1 MNKNFLKIFA
11 VLIML
16 AACFAVLFY
25 GSPATQT
32 VAARSIAVSHGF
44 IDSKDIPTGA
54 KSKLTLNKD
63 SASEYGEVA
72 FDHDNHSFKKYS
84 ADGKT
89 DIGCAECHHTDQP
102 KESLTPPLVTSE
114 RDVVLT
120 AESLKKAGAKDVKD
134 CNSCHFRENDV
145 PEGKEIPSATYK
157 DAKGK
162 ADTKELT
169 NELAYHINCNSC
181 HDAAAKLRPEL
192 KKKAGFATEKDCLIC
207 HTKN

>member
-1 MNKNFLKIFA
+1 MNKSLLKIFTVFLMLTGCLV
-11 VLIML
+11 VLL
-16 AACFAVLFY
+16 Y
-25 GSPATQT
+25 GSSATQT
-32 VAARSIAVSHGF
+32 TLARNFAAAHLPVDG
-44 IDSKDIPTGA
+44 KDIPTGA

-63 SASEYGEVA
+63 SASEYGEVT

-84 ADGKT
+84 VDGKT
-89 DIGCAECHHTDQP
+89 DIGCVECHHTDQP
-102 KESLTPPLVTSE
+102 KASLTPPLATSE

-120 AESLKKAGAKDVKD
+120 ADALKKPGAKDVKS
-134 CNSCHFRENDV
+134 CMTCHFRENDV

-162 ADTKELT
+162 SETKELT

-192 KKKAGFATEKDCLIC
+192 KKKSGFATEKDCLIC

>member
-1 MNKNFLKIFA
+1 MNKTLIKVFTI
-11 VLIML
+11 VL
-16 AACFAVLFY
+16 AFTGCFVVLFS
-25 GSPATQT
+25 GAPTVQT
-32 VAARSIAVSHGF
+32 GFARNLAFNFGF
-44 IDSKDIPTGA
+44 MDGKDIPTGA

-63 SASEYGEVA
+63 STSEYGEVA

-84 ADGKT
+84 LDGKT
-89 DIGCAECHHTDQP
+89 DIGCVECHHTDQP
-102 KESLTPPLVTSE
+102 KASLTGLLLTSE

-120 AESLKKAGAKDVKD
+120 ADALKKPGAKDVKS
-134 CNSCHFRENDV
+134 CQTCHFRENDI
-145 PEGKEIPSATYK
+145 PEGKELPNATYK

-162 ADTKELT
+162 ADTKDLT

-192 KKKAGFATEKDCLIC
+192 KKKAGFATEKDCLVC